1 MGETCG
7 RDREGLMGPGL
18 PLGNLIVVGEEAR
31 FKWIVI
37 GSHDSPLCLAAGA
50 NYYMYMSGW
59 GGDPTL
65 SFNEF
70 LYGLRFI

>member
-1 MGETCG
+1 
-7 RDREGLMGPGL
+7 MGPGL

-50 NYYMYMSGW
+50 NYYMYM
-59 GGDPTL
+59 GGGEETP
-65 SFNEF
+65 
-70 LYGLRFI
+70 R